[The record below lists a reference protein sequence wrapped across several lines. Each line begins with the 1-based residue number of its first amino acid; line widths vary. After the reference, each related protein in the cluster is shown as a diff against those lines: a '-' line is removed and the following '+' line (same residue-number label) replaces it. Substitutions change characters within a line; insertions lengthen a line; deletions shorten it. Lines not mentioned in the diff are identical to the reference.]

1 MPWTHQHI
9 DLSFPELPKML
20 DLDSKPQPNTDKYYL
35 LAY

>member
-1 MPWTHQHI
+1 MPWAQKHI

-20 DLDSKPQPNTDKYYL
+20 DLDTKPEPRTEDYYL